1 MKYASLIAALALG
14 AATSA
19 AFAQGAPRGAIM
31 ERLRA
36 ADTNQDGLIS
46 RDEAAALPR
55 LAEHFDAIDAN
66 HDGQLSPEELRAAH
80 HRGRGAK
87 AFQRADANGDGVVS
101 REEFLAQAA
110 ARFDKMDI
118 NHDGALAQEEIRA
131 ARHAWHSA
139 R

>member
-14 AATSA
+14 AATTA
-19 AFAQGAPRGAIM
+19 AFAQGAPRGAFM

-46 RDEAAALPR
+46 RAEAAALPK

-66 HDGQLSPEELRAAH
+66 HDGQLSAEELRAAH
-80 HRGRGAK
+80 HRGRGVK
-87 AFQRADANGDGVVS
+87 AFQRADTNGDGVIS
-101 REEFLAQAA
+101 RDEFLAQAA
-110 ARFDKMDI
+110 SRFDKMDL
-118 NHDGALAQEEIRA
+118 NHDGAITPEEIRA
-131 ARHAWHSA
+131 SRQAWHGA